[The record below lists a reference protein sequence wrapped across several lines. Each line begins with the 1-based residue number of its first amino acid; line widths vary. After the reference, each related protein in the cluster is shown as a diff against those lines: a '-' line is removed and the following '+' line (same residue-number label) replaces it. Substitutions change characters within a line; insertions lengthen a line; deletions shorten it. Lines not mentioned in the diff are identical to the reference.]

1 MGFSR
6 QKYWSGV
13 PFPSP
18 EISIENLEKLWHVP
32 GNLECCMHVQGYACA
47 QERPKKDQADPEALH
62 KQEVKAKT
70 EFGIC
75 LSECQRC
82 FPETHRVP
90 QQRPWGLLV
99 PSIYS
104 GFWGFPGGSGY
115 RIYIPMQ
122 ETWVRFLTWEDPTC
136 CRETKPIYN
145 YWACAGE
152 LGSHNY
158 DTTCC
163 SHWSPHALE
172 PVLHSK
178 RGLRTEK
185 PACCNRRAAP
195 LTTREKPTQQRRPS
209 TARNKY

>member
-18 EISIENLEKLWHVP
+18 GISTENLEKLWCAP
-32 GNLECCMHVQGYACA
+32 GNLECYMHVQGYAHA

-145 YWACAGE
+145 YWGCAGE
-152 LGSHNY
+152 LGSHN
-158 DTTCC
+158 
-163 SHWSPHALE
+163 HWHRVLRPLKPSRPRAGAPQQEGPPRREACALQQE
-172 PVLHSK
+172 SGP
-178 RGLRTEK
+178 
-185 PACCNRRAAP
+185 P
-195 LTTREKPTQQRRPS
+195 TTREEPAQQRRPS